1 MELPTSN
8 PPNSNPLALPRSLPT
23 RFCLRVRVQEIPG
36 PPLGRS
42 LTLAKA
48 FLQTKFGRPF
58 SWETDYVYTPY
69 GIEGEGKQWVLVDP
83 DSRGAGAGAKV
94 DVEDVRVVVLRVKR
108 RVVGGGNVIL

>member
-8 PPNSNPLALPRSLPT
+8 PLTLPRSLPT
-23 RFCLRVRVQEIPG
+23 RFCLHVRVQEIPG
-36 PPLGRS
+36 PPLGRA

-58 SWETDYVYTPY
+58 SWDTDYVYTPY

-83 DSRGAGAGAKV
+83 DCRGGGGAGAKV

-108 RVVGGGNVIL
+108 REGGGENVIL